1 MYGSGCHI
9 LGDSFVKIAVA
20 FLKKKKVLYKK
31 LLYMEKSL
39 LNIYITI

>member
-20 FLKKKKVLYKK
+20 FKKKKVLYKK

>member
-20 FLKKKKVLYKK
+20 FKKKEGFVQKTALYGK
-31 LLYMEKSL
+31 
-39 LNIYITI
+39 IFT

>member
-20 FLKKKKVLYKK
+20 FLKKKEGFVQKTALYGK
-31 LLYMEKSL
+31 
-39 LNIYITI
+39 IFT